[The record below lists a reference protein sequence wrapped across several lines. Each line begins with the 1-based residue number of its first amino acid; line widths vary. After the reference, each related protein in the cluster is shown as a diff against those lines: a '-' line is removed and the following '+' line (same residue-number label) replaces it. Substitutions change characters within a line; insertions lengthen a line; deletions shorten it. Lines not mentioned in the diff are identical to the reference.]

1 MLAYEKVGLIDRV
14 ADGRTAQTTRICINK
29 VCDLVHRKRAERKRV
44 RLVLNRHHDR
54 VVTARLTVAVTCI
67 EVVSDFVGRNSHAEW
82 RYCFQ
87 IGKSISVRW
96 IETYNSHPCDAAW

>member
-1 MLAYEKVGLIDRV
+1 DE
-14 ADGRTAQTTRICINK
+14 
-29 VCDLVHRKRAERKRV
+29 VCDLVYRKRAERERV

-82 RYCFQ
+82 RYRFQ
-87 IGKSISVRW
+87 IGESIGVRW
-96 IETYNSHPCDAAW
+96 IETYNSRPGDAVGSTQIFSGPQVRNVARCAAKRVIACK